1 MFKNLVGVAD
11 VNFEKVNGRN
21 LRNYKADLIAKTQVP
36 TFNNRMSCLK
46 LQPIPS

>member
-21 LRNYKADLIAKTQVP
+21 LRNYKADLTIGLKSRLFT
-36 TFNNRMSCLK
+36 TECLV
-46 LQPIPS
+46 

>member
-21 LRNYKADLIAKTQVP
+21 LHNYKADLIVTIARKSRLFTIE
-36 TFNNRMSCLK
+36 CLV
-46 LQPIPS
+46 